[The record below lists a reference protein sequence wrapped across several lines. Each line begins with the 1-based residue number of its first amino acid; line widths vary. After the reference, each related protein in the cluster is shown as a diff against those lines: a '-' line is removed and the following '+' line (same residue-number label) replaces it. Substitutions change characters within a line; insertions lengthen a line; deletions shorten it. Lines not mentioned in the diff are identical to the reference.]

1 MSWFGAISIRL
12 AHNIT
17 SLQNWGNLSK
27 NNLPKIVFFS
37 LFAIKLPYDIKEVI
51 WLDLEPKTIAE
62 SATTLSQIIL
72 PSQTNPAGTA
82 HGGELLKMM
91 DNCAGA
97 CATKH
102 SRAIVVTAGIDNIN
116 FHHPVFVGNLATCS
130 AYLTYVSNSSME
142 IAVSI
147 WAEDLLQGTK
157 ECCMTAYFTFVALD
171 ENMRPKKVP
180 PLLLQNDMERAEYE
194 AGKQRVAA
202 RKANP
207 QVCWLPLY

>member
-1 MSWFGAISIRL
+1 M
-12 AHNIT
+12 
-17 SLQNWGNLSK
+17 
-27 NNLPKIVFFS
+27 
-37 LFAIKLPYDIKEVI
+37 
-51 WLDLEPKTIAE
+51 DLEGKTIAE
-62 SATTLSQIIL
+62 SATNLSQIIL

-130 AYLTYVSNSSME
+130 ANLTYVSNSSME

-147 WAEDLLQGTK
+147 YAEDLLQGTR
-157 ECCMTAYFTFVALD
+157 ECCMTAFFTFVALGED
-171 ENMRPKKVP
+171 MRPKKIP
-180 PLLLQNDMERAEYE
+180 PLALQNELERIEFE
-194 AGKQRVAA
+194 QGKQRVLD